1 MWQALISEAGSGKG
15 LRPILSEQQMFQRL
29 PADTV
34 QNNRRRS
41 PRPGEKQGSS
51 VMASRRDGRKGRR
64 SKHITTLRLLLTFG
78 EYTVM
83 IDIFSEH
90 IKSGDF
96 P

>member
-51 VMASRRDGRKGRR
+51 VMASRRDGGVQGKRKEGTEVKTHNN
-64 SKHITTLRLLLTFG
+64 SPIVVSFW
-78 EYTVM
+78 
-83 IDIFSEH
+83 
-90 IKSGDF
+90 
-96 P
+96 